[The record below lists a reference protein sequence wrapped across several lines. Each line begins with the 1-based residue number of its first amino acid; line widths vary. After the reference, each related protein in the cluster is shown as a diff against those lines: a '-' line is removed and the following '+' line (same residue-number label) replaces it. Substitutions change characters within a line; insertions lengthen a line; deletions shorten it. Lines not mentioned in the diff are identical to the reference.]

1 MPEKEK
7 KVFTSDDYLTVVK
20 FAEKYRKTKE
30 LTQKA
35 FDALF
40 KRNKLARDERGR
52 LQQVVYRNK
61 PAHSTRSLL
70 KAHPLFHDI
79 ILNEIEKQAIITQKH
94 SQGATK

>member
-30 LTQKA
+30 LTKKA

-61 PAHSTRSLL
+61 LAHSTRSLL

-79 ILNEIEKQAIITQKH
+79 ILNEIEKQAIITQKR

>member
-7 KVFTSDDYLTVVK
+7 KNFTSDDYLTVVK

-35 FDALF
+35 YDALF
-40 KRNKLARDERGR
+40 KRNKLARDDHGR
-52 LQQVVYRNK
+52 LQQVVFRNK
-61 PAHSTRSLL
+61 LAHSTRSLL
-70 KAHPLFHDI
+70 KAHPAFHDI
-79 ILNEIEKQAIITQKH
+79 ILNEIEKQALINQKN

>member
-35 FDALF
+35 FDTLF
-40 KRNKLARDERGR
+40 KKNKLARDERGR

-61 PAHSTRSLL
+61 LAHSTRSLL

-79 ILNEIEKQAIITQKH
+79 ILNEIEKQAIITQKR